1 VTQRLKVQHATS
13 DSFDKLRARSEA
25 TISRSFQPFRP
36 TVCRLGHNCLLT
48 TALPAG
54 GRGENSIQPPE
65 MTGLLAGTEEVLTRL
80 DIVRSEVKLHS
91 YVKELNS
98 KANPNPK

>member
-1 VTQRLKVQHATS
+1 
-13 DSFDKLRARSEA
+13 
-25 TISRSFQPFRP
+25 
-36 TVCRLGHNCLLT
+36 
-48 TALPAG
+48 
-54 GRGENSIQPPE
+54 